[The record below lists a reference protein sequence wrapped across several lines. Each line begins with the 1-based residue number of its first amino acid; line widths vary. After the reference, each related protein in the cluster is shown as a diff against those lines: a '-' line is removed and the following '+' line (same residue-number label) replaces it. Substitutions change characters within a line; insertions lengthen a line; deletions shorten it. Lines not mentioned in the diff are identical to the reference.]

1 MGKIV
6 AVTNQKGG
14 VGKTTTTVNLAS
26 ALTARGLRVL
36 LADMDPQANAT
47 TGMGVDKN
55 AEFGIYDVLCGAP
68 AQDAV
73 RKTEFGDILPA
84 NRALSGA
91 TVELVSA
98 PEREFVLKKALSS
111 VKNKYDYILIDCPP
125 SLELLTVNSLC
136 AADSVLIPVQ
146 CEFFALEGLA
156 DLITSIRRVKQSL
169 NRDVEIEGVLL
180 TMYDTRTVFSREV
193 AREIKKYFPGKVYGV
208 TIPRSVRIAEAP
220 SYGAPVVNYDPS
232 SRGAQAYRELADEF
246 LKRK

>member
-26 ALTARGLRVL
+26 ALTACGLRVL

-68 AQDAV
+68 AEEAV

-169 NRDVEIEGVLL
+169 NRDIEIQGVLL

-220 SYGAPVVNYDPS
+220 SYGAPVVNYDPG